1 MYSIG
6 FPPEK
11 LFFVGILRSLDE
23 EKRAKGKIKG
33 LKSSNMIIIYPDE
46 LTFLGV
52 PLFEEKKEKIEKK
65 EDKEEK
71 QQSFEDKMDK
81 RFQDVIQMIN
91 KLSDEMKDF
100 KIQMNNDI
108 NYLKKT
114 IDK

>member
-65 EDKEEK
+65 RIKK
-71 QQSFEDKMDK
+71 KSSNLLKIK
-81 RFQDVIQMIN
+81 WT
-91 KLSDEMKDF
+91 KDF
-100 KIQMNNDI
+100 K
-108 NYLKKT
+108 T
-114 IDK
+114 

>member
-1 MYSIG
+1 
-6 FPPEK
+6 
-11 LFFVGILRSLDE
+11 
-23 EKRAKGKIKG
+23 
-33 LKSSNMIIIYPDE
+33 MIIIYPDE

-52 PLFEEKKEKIEKK
+52 PLFEEKKEKIEKIEKK

-108 NYLKKT
+108 NYLKKK

>member
-1 MYSIG
+1 
-6 FPPEK
+6 
-11 LFFVGILRSLDE
+11 
-23 EKRAKGKIKG
+23 
-33 LKSSNMIIIYPDE
+33 MIIIYPDE

-108 NYLKKT
+108 NYLKK
-114 IDK
+114 K